1 MPTIRTPSLIHSASR
16 TPIFFLSL
24 IFFSVF
30 ASGCSRQ
37 PGPTGPLA
45 QRESDVEAADLIGRV
60 KTVRLESVKFLHD
73 GRRWVEGARQFISTT
88 RYNEQGNTLEEEFYK
103 PNGAL
108 AVKVV
113 YSYDP
118 RGLHAEESV
127 FKAGTSRPSRLVY
140 HHDELGRLIEKMIYR
155 DDGAFDWR
163 VAYDYDQKGNKK
175 EVAVYQADGALSAK
189 RLYLY
194 DDDGNEIEEAV
205 YSDRA
210 LVSKGTF
217 SYDPKG
223 NRTKEVFSL
232 PKGTV
237 SAEYLYDYEF
247 DAAGNWIKR
256 IRSSLDPGSGRI
268 DLEHSDVAYRTI
280 GYY

>member
-1 MPTIRTPSLIHSASR
+1 MITTPSLIHSASLR
-16 TPIFFLSL
+16 LTFFLGL

-30 ASGCSRQ
+30 ASGCSRP
-37 PGPTGPLA
+37 PGRTGPLA
-45 QRESDVEAADLIGRV
+45 HLESDAETADLVGRV
-60 KTVRLESVKFLHD
+60 KTVRLESVKFLRD

-88 RYNEQGNTLEEEFYK
+88 RYDEQGNTLEEEFYK

-127 FKAGTSRPSRLVY
+127 FKGEASLPSRLVY
-140 HHDELGRLIEKMIYR
+140 RHDEAGRLVEKLIYR
-155 DDGAFDWR
+155 ADGAFDWK
-163 VAYDYDQKGNKK
+163 VAYDYDQKGNKR
-175 EVAVYQADGALSAK
+175 EVAIYQADGALSAK

-194 DDDGNEIEEAV
+194 DGAGNQIEEAV
-205 YSDRA
+205 YSDDR
-210 LVSKGTF
+210 LVSKGAF
-217 SYDPKG
+217 SYDAKG

-256 IRSSLDPGSGRI
+256 TRSSLRPDSGQV

-280 GYY
+280 SYY